1 MGSAGPC
8 PASAAA
14 DHTRRPPGA
23 PFSLAVADQAPQM
36 KASPTAAP
44 LPLGSGRAP
53 ALMIDCQ
60 PRAATPMA
68 ALVR

>member
-8 PASAAA
+8 PTSAAA
-14 DHTRRPPGA
+14 RLLPPGVPRRYA
-23 PFSLAVADQAPQM
+23 FM
-36 KASPTAAP
+36 KASPTAVT